1 MHTEPPHAS
10 LQQLHQLGLISA
22 QELDDANAERDV
34 AAYERLHP
42 SEDDIDMPE
51 LAQDAG
57 LVDTLGWLLL
67 TDLLP
72 KNDLD
77 QRMPALPPGQQTLL
91 ADGVRHY
98 NRREVDA
105 LYELDLLDQ
114 FQRDA
119 AHAAVPGDRIL
130 YSPWIAMRW
139 LVVSGIL
146 STQQF
151 EALEVRVRAHGS
163 ELAREIMAASRLR
176 HGHDRIPYKR
186 PPAWKGALIVLGMI
200 VVMSVLYGFVTGS
213 VRP

>member
-10 LQQLHQLGLISA
+10 LQQLHQLGLITA
-22 QELDDANAERDV
+22 QELEDANAERDV

-42 SEDDIDMPE
+42 PEDPVDMPE
-51 LAQDAG
+51 LAQDAD
-57 LVDTLGWLLL
+57 LVTTLGWLLL

-77 QRMPALPPGQQTLL
+77 QRVAALPREQQALL
-91 ADGVRHY
+91 ADGVRYY

-105 LYELDLLDQ
+105 LYELDLLNQ

-130 YSPWIAMRW
+130 YSPWIALRW
-139 LVVSGIL
+139 IVAQGIL
-146 STQQF
+146 TTPQF
-151 EALEVRVRAHGS
+151 EALEVRVRASGS
-163 ELAREIMAASRLR
+163 ELAREIMQAARLR

-186 PPAWKGALIVLGMI
+186 PPAWKGALIVLGLI
-200 VVMSVLYGFVTGS
+200 LVMSLIYGAVS
-213 VRP
+213 A